1 MNQWRSMSLT
11 ILRKDGNEKLQA
23 VTANLADSIVSRVN
37 ELLDAITAT
46 KPNEGR
52 DQGLRALVNSAID
65 LSRLLSVQKAVFKVI
80 MPEILPHQ
88 RIIFDAET
96 MEDIGGEDEE
106 NLFGSEVC
114 CVTFPGIIKRGD
126 GSGGHPQ
133 YCNVI
138 SKARVLCSL
147 E

>member
-1 MNQWRSMSLT
+1 
-11 ILRKDGNEKLQA
+11 
-23 VTANLADSIVSRVN
+23 
-37 ELLDAITAT
+37 LLDAITAT
-46 KPNEGR
+46 NSNESR

-65 LSRLLSVQKAVFKVI
+65 LSRLLSVQKASFNVI

-106 NLFGSEVC
+106 NLFGSQVC
-114 CVTFPGIIKRGD
+114 CVTFPGIIKRGS
-126 GSGGHPQ
+126 GSEGHVR